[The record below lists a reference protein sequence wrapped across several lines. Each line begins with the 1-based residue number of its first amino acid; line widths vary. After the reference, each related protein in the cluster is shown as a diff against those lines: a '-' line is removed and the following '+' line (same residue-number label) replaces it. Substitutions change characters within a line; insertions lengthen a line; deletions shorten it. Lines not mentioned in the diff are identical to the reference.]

1 MPAGPALLAIK
12 TGIPLVVAHV
22 SYTPGGIHIT
32 FSEVSVPQEGS
43 ESEKVSKVVQ
53 ACADLFAHGIAE
65 HPEDW
70 HMLQRIWI
78 DGDFKERQ

>member
-1 MPAGPALLAIK
+1 MPAGPALLAVK

-22 SYTPGGIHIT
+22 TYTSAGIHIK
-32 FSEVSVPQEGS
+32 FSEVSVPQEGT

-53 ACADLFAHGIAE
+53 ACADLFAQGIAE

-78 DGDFKERQ
+78 DGDFRERD

>member
-1 MPAGPALLAIK
+1 
-12 TGIPLVVAHV
+12 
-22 SYTPGGIHIT
+22 
-32 FSEVSVPQEGS
+32 VPQEGT

-53 ACADLFAHGIAE
+53 ACADLFAQGIAE

-78 DGDFKERQ
+78 DGDFRERD